1 MGRSRLAWAL
11 AGAALVA
18 AGIALAIFL
27 SGSDNPR
34 TLDEAGAEGVLEE
47 LPYELEVHPVPAP
60 PHAEGAIAGHVVG
73 PGGTVVR
80 VGVSLGRDADPVRL
94 GPRSGSGSFGGE
106 TFRLSDDTT
115 VVVAGVPRIAARL
128 DTIDKWKEAARIVVD
143 IEEQLCRA
151 TTGKSCTI
159 S

>member
-1 MGRSRLAWAL
+1 MGRSRVAWAL
-11 AGAALVA
+11 AGAALAA
-18 AGIALAIFL
+18 AGVALAIFL

-34 TLDEAGAEGVLEE
+34 TLDPSEAEGVLEE
-47 LPYELEVHPVPAP
+47 LPYELAVHPVPPP
-60 PHAEGAIAGHVVG
+60 PHADGAVAGRVVG

-80 VGVSLGRDADPVRL
+80 VGVALGRDADPVRL
-94 GPRSGSGSFGGE
+94 GPRVGVSSFGDE
-106 TFRLSDDTT
+106 TFRVSDDTT
-115 VVVAGVPRIAARL
+115 VVVAGRPRIAPRL

-159 S
+159 